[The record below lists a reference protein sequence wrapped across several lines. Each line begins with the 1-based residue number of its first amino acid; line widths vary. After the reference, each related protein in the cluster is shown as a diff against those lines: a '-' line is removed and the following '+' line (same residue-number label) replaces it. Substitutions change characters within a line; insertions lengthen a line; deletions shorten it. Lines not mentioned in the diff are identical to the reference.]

1 MIESTYYYR
10 QVELL
15 LKILPLVAQ
24 EECFALK
31 GGTAINLFIR
41 DLPRLSVD
49 IDLVYL
55 PLESRG
61 DALVNANEALNRII
75 ERVEK
80 INAKAFHTKLEDSS
94 LRIIIQQNDVSIK
107 LELSPVMRGVVFP
120 PENREVRESV
130 EDEFGYVEMLVT
142 SFEDLYAGKMCA
154 ALDRQHPRDLYDIK
168 TLLENEGLSDRLRKT
183 FLVYLISHHRP
194 ISEVLFPKLKTNIRD
209 KYNAEF
215 ENMSKDEVSIEEL
228 EATFYG
234 LVHQIHDGLSDDEK
248 AFLLSFKGRNPDW
261 SLLGLNGVQDL
272 PAVKWK
278 LINLNKMSDESHQ
291 LALDSLKSRLLNGG

>member
-261 SLLGLNGVQDL
+261 SLLGLNGGQDL